1 MSLGTT
7 ARTSF
12 LALDADTG
20 TLMGW
25 SLLTQT
31 RLGRRTACGSHYHLE
46 GAGMM
51 PRPRPACSELEDAL
65 DRANTD
71 LAGLGEHREDR
82 AHRVLRHAEAPA
94 ELRRA
99 HLTRSLGQAAEDVAV
114 ELAPEIHCGW
124 TIRHEGP
131 SVTMP
136 RERHNHRGLDA
147 SRVSHEGL
155 GGGVVT
161 VARYDLTFAAL
172 VPVEIAWRRASAAVH
187 ERLPIDVDEDDGLLP
202 SRTIDPDGGGHRG
215 CLRIDALPHATRG
228 PTIRSAGRQRA
239 LAFREAVLR
248 EGGQDL
254 FRHRDPPLLRLHPCH
269 PALTP
274 KLGQAVHLSV
284 RPIHRPPRSPPARL
298 PRRSIS
304 TFSSLPPHHPRRLSL
319 SMRDGRR
326 SYGHAPTVRAP

>member
-25 SLLTQT
+25 SPPP
-31 RLGRRTACGSHYHLE
+31 RRRRYDATALHDS
-46 GAGMM
+46 
-51 PRPRPACSELEDAL
+51 L
-65 DRANTD
+65 DRTDPD

-99 HLTRSLGQAAEDVAV
+99 HLTRSLGQAAEDVPV

-124 TIRHEGP
+124 TIRHDGP

-155 GGGVVT
+155 GGGDVT

-172 VPVEIAWRRASAAVH
+172 VPVEIAWRRESAAVH

-215 CLRIDALPHATRG
+215 RPRIDALPHAARR
-228 PTIRSAGRQRA
+228 PTIRSARRQLA

-248 EGGQDL
+248 KGGQNF
-254 FRHRDPPLLRLHPCH
+254 FRRSDPPVLQLHPGH

-274 KLGQAVHLSV
+274 KLRQTDHPSHVS
-284 RPIHRPPRSPPARL
+284 SQW
-298 PRRSIS
+298 RRSVNAGRGHLGGTSAGFADI
-304 TFSSLPPHHPRRLSL
+304 HPALAGL
-319 SMRDGRR
+319 GRKK
-326 SYGHAPTVRAP
+326 

>member
-172 VPVEIAWRRASAAVH
+172 VPVEIAWRRESAAVH
-187 ERLPIDVDEDDGLLP
+187 ERLTIDVGQNFF
-202 SRTIDPDGGGHRG
+202 R
-215 CLRIDALPHATRG
+215 
-228 PTIRSAGRQRA
+228 RS
-239 LAFREAVLR
+239 
-248 EGGQDL
+248 
-254 FRHRDPPLLRLHPCH
+254 DPPVLQLHPGH

-274 KLGQAVHLSV
+274 KLRQAHHLSHV
-284 RPIHRPPRSPPARL
+284 FSLAAARPSHRPSRPPPARL
-298 PRRSIS
+298 QRRS
-304 TFSSLPPHHPRRLSL
+304 
-319 SMRDGRR
+319 
-326 SYGHAPTVRAP
+326 